1 MSRSRTALAFV
12 AVLALASTQAL
23 RADVRS
29 EEKTKFQLAGALG
42 RVVNIFGGKA
52 AREGITTSTAVKGNR
67 MMTTSGD
74 NTGQI
79 IDLAEEKVYNL
90 DLRKKS
96 YTVTTFAEMRHQMEE
111 ARKRAAEEA
120 KKEQPQAEQA
130 KQDPNAKQYDVDFE
144 VKNTG
149 EKKDVNGFSTSQ
161 SIMTITVREKGK
173 TLQQSGGVVLTT
185 DMWMTPAIPAMKEV
199 SDFRMKYFE
208 KVYGTMFEGASPQDM
223 ASAMAMYPQMKPA
236 LEKMA
241 AEGRKLQGT
250 PVQTTMTVDAVQSA
264 EQMAASANGTASDSK
279 ASGNSAPPSV
289 GGLAGRFAARMARK
303 KDDEKPAEAAGPK
316 DRATVVTSTF
326 EVLKVSTSVSA
337 DEVAIPAGFKENK

>member
-1 MSRSRTALAFV
+1 MSRSRTALALV

-23 RADVRS
+23 KADVRS

-42 RVVNIFGGKA
+42 RVVNFFGGKA
-52 AREGITTSTAVKGNR
+52 AREGVTTSTAVKGNR

-74 NTGQI
+74 STGQI
-79 IDLAEEKVYNL
+79 IDLSEEKVYDL

-96 YTVTTFAEMRHQMEE
+96 YKVTTFAELRRQMEE
-111 ARKRAAEEA
+111 AQKRAAEEA
-120 KKEQPQAEQA
+120 KKEQPADA
-130 KQDPNAKQYDVDFE
+130 KQDPNAKQYEIDFE

-161 SIMTITVREKGK
+161 AIMTITVREKGK
-173 TLQQSGGVVLTT
+173 TLQQGGGLVLTS
-185 DMWMTPAIPAMKEV
+185 DLWLTPALPALKEV

-208 KVYGTMFEGASPQDM
+208 KVYGSMFEGASPQDM
-223 ASAMAMYPQMKPA
+223 ASALAMYPQMKQA
-236 LEKMA
+236 IEKMA
-241 AEGRKLQGT
+241 AEGRKLEGT
-250 PVQTTMTVDAVQSA
+250 PVLTTMMVDAVKSPEQLAA
-264 EQMAASANGTASDSK
+264 EANGTASDSK
-279 ASGNSAPPSV
+279 SNGNSAPPSV

-303 KDDEKPAEAAGPK
+303 KDDDKPAEAAGAK

-337 DEVAIPAGFKENK
+337 DDVALPAGFKESK

>member
-42 RVVNIFGGKA
+42 RVVNMFGGKA
-52 AREGITTSTAVKGNR
+52 ARDGVTTSTAVKGNR
-67 MMTTSGD
+67 MMTTFGDSG
-74 NTGQI
+74 GQI
-79 IDLAEEKVYNL
+79 IDLTEEKVYDL
-90 DLRKKS
+90 DLKKKS
-96 YTVTTFAEMRHQMEE
+96 YKVTTFAEMRRQMEE
-111 ARKRAAEEA
+111 AQKRAAEEA
-120 KKEQPQAEQA
+120 KKEQPADA

-241 AEGRKLQGT
+241 AEARKLQGT

-264 EQMAASANGTASDSK
+264 EQLAASANGSSSDSK

>member
-42 RVVNIFGGKA
+42 RVVNFFGGKA

-67 MMTTSGD
+67 MMTTFGD
-74 NTGQI
+74 STGQI
-79 IDLAEEKVYNL
+79 IDLSEEKVYDL
-90 DLRKKS
+90 DLKKKS
-96 YTVTTFAEMRHQMEE
+96 YKVTTFADMRRQMEE
-111 ARKRAAEEA
+111 AQKRAADEA
-120 KKEQPQAEQA
+120 KKEQPAQ
-130 KQDPNAKQYDVDFE
+130 QDPNAKQYDIDFE

-161 SIMTITVREKGK
+161 AIMTITVREKGK
-173 TLQQSGGVVLTT
+173 TLQESGGLVITNDL
-185 DMWMTPAIPAMKEV
+185 WLTPALPALKEV

-236 LEKMA
+236 IEKMA

-250 PVQTTMTVDAVQSA
+250 PVLTTMTVDAVKSPEQLAA
-264 EQMAASANGTASDSK
+264 ETNGS
-279 ASGNSAPPSV
+279 ASGDQKKDSAPPSL

-303 KDDEKPAEAAGPK
+303 KDDEKPAEAAGSK

-326 EVLKVSTSVSA
+326 EVLKVSTSVSS
-337 DEVAIPAGFKENK
+337 DDVAMPAGFKENK

>member
-12 AVLALASTQAL
+12 AVLALTSTQAL

-96 YTVTTFAEMRHQMEE
+96 YTVITFADMRRQMEE
-111 ARKRAAEEA
+111 AQKRAAEEA
-120 KKEQPQAEQA
+120 KKEQPADA

-241 AEGRKLQGT
+241 AEARKLQGT

-264 EQMAASANGTASDSK
+264 EQLAASANGSSSDSK
-279 ASGNSAPPSV
+279 AGGNSAPPSV

-316 DRATVVTSTF
+316 DRATVITSTF

>member
-96 YTVTTFAEMRHQMEE
+96 YTVITFADMRRQMEE
-111 ARKRAAEEA
+111 AQKRAAEEA
-120 KKEQPQAEQA
+120 KKEQPADA

-208 KVYGTMFEGASPQDM
+208 KVYGMMFEGASPQDM

-241 AEGRKLQGT
+241 AEARKLQGT

-264 EQMAASANGTASDSK
+264 EQLAASANGSSSDSK

-316 DRATVVTSTF
+316 DRATVITSTF

>member
-12 AVLALASTQAL
+12 AVLALTSTQAL

-96 YTVTTFAEMRHQMEE
+96 YTVITFADMRRQMEE
-111 ARKRAAEEA
+111 AQKRATDEA
-120 KKEQPQAEQA
+120 KKEQPAEA
-130 KQDPNAKQYDVDFE
+130 RQDPNAKQYDVDFE

-208 KVYGTMFEGASPQDM
+208 KVYGSMFEGASPQDM

-241 AEGRKLQGT
+241 AEARKLQGT

-264 EQMAASANGTASDSK
+264 EQLAASANGSSSDSK

-303 KDDEKPAEAAGPK
+303 KDDEKPADAAGPK
-316 DRATVVTSTF
+316 DRATVITSTF